1 MKKILVTGPKDP
13 PGGVERVCLEYIRR
27 MQTDAALRFDILIT
41 GEGFS
46 LAPDFEAC
54 GCRILYLPPRR
65 QDPAAYRKGLAG
77 IIKDGGYDAV
87 WANVSGL
94 TNVDVLREAK
104 KHGVKTRIV
113 HSHVAALS
121 WSGALMRVLVPLLH
135 GKNKRKIDRLATD
148 FWACSET
155 AGRFMFPARV
165 QDRLVVRRNA
175 VDTAAFSPD
184 EETRAGTRAAL
195 GLTDAFT
202 VGHVARLCREKNQPF
217 LLEVFAAVREQ
228 DPSARLL
235 LVGDGEARQALEAQI
250 EALSLSDAVIMTG
263 ARTDVAALLNA
274 MDVFVFP
281 SFKEGLGL
289 SVIEA
294 EAVGLPCVVSDGV
307 PRDVNL
313 TGNVSFLSLADS
325 PARWAAEILEKK
337 NARMT
342 GTADALKRAGYD
354 LDAAAAELR
363 TFFEDLP

>member
-27 MQTDAALRFDILIT
+27 MQAGNDLQFDILIM

-46 LAPDFEAC
+46 LAPDFRKL
-54 GCRILYLPPRR
+54 GCRVLYLPPRR
-65 QDPAAYRKGLAG
+65 QDPAAFRRGLARVITEG
-77 IIKDGGYDAV
+77 AYYAV

-104 KHGVKTRIV
+104 KQGVKTRIV
-113 HSHVAALS
+113 HSHVASLS

-135 GKNKRKIDRLATD
+135 AKNKRRIDRLATD

-165 QDRLVVRRNA
+165 HGRVVVRRNA

-184 EETRAGTRAAL
+184 AEKRARTRAAL
-195 GLTDAFT
+195 GLSDAFT

-217 LLEVFAAVREQ
+217 LLETFAAVRGK
-228 DPSARLL
+228 DPTARLL

-250 EALSLSDAVIMTG
+250 EALRLSDAVIMTG
-263 ARTDVAALLNA
+263 ARTDVADLLNA

-307 PRDVNL
+307 PKDVDL
-313 TGNVSFLSLADS
+313 TGNVTFMSLADA
-325 PARWAAEILEKK
+325 PAQWAAEILKKK
-337 NARMT
+337 NTQTTRPAE
-342 GTADALKRAGYD
+342 ALRRAGYD